1 MLIKG
6 PEKLLFHET
15 LYSLSISN
23 IVNSI
28 ELLTGILAG
37 IGIRL
42 MWIHEFNR
50 VRDKFLDW
58 GER

>member
-1 MLIKG
+1 MRIKS

-23 IVNSI
+23 IVNYIRLS
-28 ELLTGILAG
+28 TGILAG
-37 IGIRL
+37 IGICL
-42 MWIHEFNR
+42 IGIHEFNR

-58 GER
+58 GK